1 MNSAFRRH
9 PLSRKKTKQQPDL
22 FLFSRFSAGRQ
33 PRTTAPG
40 STKQPEKPNS

>member
-1 MNSAFRRH
+1 VLFEGIRCQE
-9 PLSRKKTKQQPDL
+9 KKTKQQPDL